1 VSAAQA
7 VVTGAAEPGR
17 GPRQDRAPGTRARR
31 AANQRPGLFG
41 TRRMTKTRLVCAI
54 ILAIL
59 SVFPLLYMLSL
70 SFQPVGD
77 ILSPTPELLPLNP
90 TFANYISAWSSNSFS
105 LYFANSA
112 IVSVATIVLT
122 VCVAVL
128 AALGFARYRFHL
140 REVIFY
146 LFLASLAVP
155 AVELILPQYL
165 LMQRLGLIDSRVGL
179 ILIYSAQ
186 NLPFAIF
193 FLRGFFETIPKELE
207 EAMRIDGAGTI
218 RVLRSLIM
226 PLSAPAIATV
236 AVLTFNTAWDEFV
249 VALTLINSPDKR
261 TLPVGLEAF
270 QGAHQTAW
278 GPLFAASMIAT
289 VPTILVYVA
298 AQRWF
303 QRGFSVGAIH

>member
-1 VSAAQA
+1 MSAAQA

-31 AANQRPGLFG
+31 AANQPSGIFG

-122 VCVAVL
+122 VCVAIL

>member
-31 AANQRPGLFG
+31 AANQPSGIFG

-193 FLRGFFETIPKELE
+193 FLRGFFETIPRELE

>member
-1 VSAAQA
+1 
-7 VVTGAAEPGR
+7 
-17 GPRQDRAPGTRARR
+17 
-31 AANQRPGLFG
+31 
-41 TRRMTKTRLVCAI
+41 MTKTRLVCAI

-90 TFANYISAWSSNSFS
+90 TFSNYISAWSSNSFS

-193 FLRGFFETIPKELE
+193 FLRGFFETIPRELE
-207 EAMRIDGAGTI
+207 DAMRIDGAGTI